1 MKKRC
6 HLKIKYHSNIS
17 LTKCNAAAIGFLIKS
32 RHKLPVML
40 RLTHFMGIVSSSMTF
55 RGIQAL
61 YLACI
66 WAIADCLWTKRECP
80 SERVDKLMENA

>member
-1 MKKRC
+1 M
-6 HLKIKYHSNIS
+6 
-17 LTKCNAAAIGFLIKS
+17 TKCNAAAIGFLINS

-40 RLTHFMGIVSSSMTF
+40 RLTHFMAIVSGSMAF

-66 WAIADCLWTKRECP
+66 WAIADCVWTSWWKTLSAFP
-80 SERVDKLMENA
+80 TT

>member
-1 MKKRC
+1 MF
-6 HLKIKYHSNIS
+6 SMN
-17 LTKCNAAAIGFLIKS
+17 KCIAAEIGFLIKS

-40 RLTHFMGIVSSSMTF
+40 RLTHFMSIVSSSMTF

-61 YLACI
+61 CLAGI
-66 WAIADCLWTKRECP
+66 WAITACVWIKREGP